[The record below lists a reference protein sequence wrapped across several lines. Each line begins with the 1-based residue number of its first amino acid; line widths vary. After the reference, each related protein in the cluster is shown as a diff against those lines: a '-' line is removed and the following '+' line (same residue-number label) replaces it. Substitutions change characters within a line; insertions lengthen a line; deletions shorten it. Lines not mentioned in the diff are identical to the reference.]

1 MKIFIIFTIT
11 FIFVKLEYCYADGF
25 YLKKNQ
31 TILYINNQN
40 NKDLGI
46 LIKPKLIASAL
57 LKDLPLKYRHHEE
70 DIKHTHLIGIIIPAY
85 VLAEIVIFKEHLG
98 IANIFSVSGET
109 NPITPTG
116 KCANLKFGK
125 IYYLWFINDNLGTT
139 CVSQELGEPLTIT
152 PPPPKMSYKN
162 TKLHIRTPD
171 DLPER
176 FSQAFPLGCP

>member
-1 MKIFIIFTIT
+1 MKIFTIFIVTTIL
-11 FIFVKLEYCYADGF
+11 VKLEYCYADGF

-46 LIKPKLIASAL
+46 LIKPKLIASTL
-57 LKDLPLKYRHHEE
+57 LKNLPLKYHRQEE
-70 DIKHTHLIGIIIPAY
+70 DIKHTHLIGVTIPAY

-98 IANIFSVSGET
+98 TANLFSVSGET

-139 CVSQELGEPLTIT
+139 CVSQELSESLTIS
-152 PPPPKMSYKN
+152 PPPQKISYKN
-162 TKLHIRTPD
+162 TKLHIKMPD
-171 DLPER
+171 EMPER
-176 FSQAFPLGCP
+176 FSQVFPLGCP